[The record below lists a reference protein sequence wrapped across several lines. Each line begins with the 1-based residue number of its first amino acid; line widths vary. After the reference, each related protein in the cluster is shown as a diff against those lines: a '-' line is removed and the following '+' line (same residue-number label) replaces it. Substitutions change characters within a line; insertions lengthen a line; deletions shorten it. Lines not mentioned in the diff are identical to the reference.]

1 MSIALNNHFISSQDE
16 GPDHLINELRAWGV
30 EYLLTVSETQRYSNK
45 PTTDRMPAF
54 ELMTQLA
61 QCPYPRV
68 RDACIS
74 LFLLHPELV
83 DSVQTAYQISNPIIG
98 KQIAVLTLA
107 TLYLQRLWSSQL
119 LLALGR
125 ASNFPEQPFTN
136 WWQKWNLPAPH
147 CHYGRVGLFALEALE
162 QRRRGLPLNFT
173 GDWQNQI
180 DHLLS
185 QELQKHH
192 QLKVPI
198 PSLKLQDEGEQECS
212 AMSMRPNVTKA
223 DIDRFLN
230 ALGKNFRKSGRLYL
244 AGGAAL
250 VHMGIRSGSTM
261 DIDVTIETA
270 EAADEDEMVLAIR
283 RIVEQMQV
291 NVEFASPG
299 DFIPLPSQ
307 WMAQAKFV
315 GRYGQVDVFYFDFYS
330 LALSKI
336 SRGSDRDLIDIKL
349 LLQQKLITWEGL
361 DAASNE
367 IVPRMGKRPY
377 FNVNPQRFAE
387 RYTMAQQLL
396 K

>member
-1 MSIALNNHFISSQDE
+1 VGIALNNQCISSQDE
-16 GPDHLINELRAWGV
+16 GPDRLISELRAWGV
-30 EYLLTVSETQRYSNK
+30 EYLLSVSDTQRYSNK
-45 PTTDRMPAF
+45 PTTDRMAAL

-83 DSVQTAYQISNPIIG
+83 DIAQTAYQISNPIIG
-98 KQIAVLTLA
+98 EQIVVLTLA
-107 TLYLQRLWSSQL
+107 TLYLQRMWSCQL
-119 LLALGR
+119 LVALGR
-125 ASNFPEQPFTN
+125 ISNFPEQPFTN
-136 WWQKWNLPAPH
+136 WWQQWNLPAPLCQH
-147 CHYGRVGLFALEALE
+147 GHTGLMALERRE
-162 QRRRGLPLNFT
+162 QHRRGIKVNLIA
-173 GDWQNQI
+173 DWQNQV

-185 QELQKHH
+185 QERKKKHH
-192 QLKVPI
+192 MASSI
-198 PSLKLQDEGEQECS
+198 PSLKLQDEDEQECS
-212 AMSMRPNVTKA
+212 KMSMRPNVTKS

-230 ALGKNFRKSGRLYL
+230 ALGKAFRKPGRLYL

-250 VHMGIRSGSTM
+250 VHIGIRSGSTM
-261 DIDVTIETA
+261 DIDVMIETG
-270 EAADEDEMVLAIR
+270 EASAEDEMVLAIR

-336 SRGSDRDLIDIKL
+336 SRGSDRDLIDVKL
-349 LLQQKLITWEGL
+349 LLQQKLISWEKL
-361 DAASNE
+361 DASYNE

-387 RYTMAQQLL
+387 RYAMTQQLL